1 MSCGAYEASERLLD
15 VEGQVVGDSWRPGG
29 EPLALVVRMRL
40 APGQYATTALREVAL
55 LRADE
60 SGGRVGR
67 VARRRGALDSE
78 ALQEWRWTWSSG
90 GHQRPIGPR
99 AYGKHIASRSSGRL
113 YHRGEATSWCRW

>member
-60 SGGRVGR
+60 SGEGG
-67 VARRRGALDSE
+67 
-78 ALQEWRWTWSSG
+78 SSG
-90 GHQRPIGPR
+90 QAAGSIGF
-99 AYGKHIASRSSGRL
+99 
-113 YHRGEATSWCRW
+113 